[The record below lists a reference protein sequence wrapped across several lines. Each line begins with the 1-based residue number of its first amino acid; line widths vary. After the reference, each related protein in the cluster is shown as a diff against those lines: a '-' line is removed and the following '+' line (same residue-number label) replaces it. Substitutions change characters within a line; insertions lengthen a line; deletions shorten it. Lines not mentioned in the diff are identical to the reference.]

1 MAKTNGVKTKELQP
15 DLGVSKIQQQ
25 DVTNILKI
33 VLADES
39 ILYQKLRNYH
49 WNVTG
54 PHFFALHAAFE
65 EQYTEIADIIDEVAE
80 RIRQFGV
87 FAPGTMEELKQITR
101 LNEEPGIVPDA
112 QTMVAN
118 IVADHESTIRNL
130 RGDIE
135 IIDDKDDEVGT
146 EDLLTGILQQHQ
158 KMAWMLRMTL
168 EGQTVNSSAD
178 GSSKRSTTTS
188 RKRTR

>member
-1 MAKTNGVKTKELQP
+1 MAKTNGNGTKTMEMKP
-15 DLGVSKIQQQ
+15 DLGVSKNQQQ

-54 PHFFALHAAFE
+54 PMFLSLHKAFE
-65 EQYTEIADIIDEVAE
+65 NQYNEIADVVDEVAE

-87 FAPGTMEELKQITR
+87 FAPGTLEEFKQITR
-101 LNEEPGIVPDA
+101 LSEQPGVVPDA
-112 QTMVAN
+112 KAMVAN
-118 IVADHESTIRNL
+118 LVVDHEAIIRNL

-135 IIDDKDDEVGT
+135 MIDKKDDEVGAA
-146 EDLLTGILQQHQ
+146 DLLTGILQQHQ
-158 KMAWMLRMTL
+158 KMAWMLRMVV
-168 EGQTVNSSAD
+168 EG
-178 GSSKRSTTTS
+178 SK
-188 RKRTR
+188 